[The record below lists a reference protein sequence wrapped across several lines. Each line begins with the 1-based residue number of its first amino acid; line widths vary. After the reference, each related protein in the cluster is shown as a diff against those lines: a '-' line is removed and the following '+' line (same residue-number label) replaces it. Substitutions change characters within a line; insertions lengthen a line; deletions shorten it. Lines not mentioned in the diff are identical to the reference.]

1 MELELTLDSLDGLD
15 ESIQKLYQKGEDGK
29 FRLQVK
35 GIEDTNGLKSALEKE
50 RSAKR
55 DAETA
60 KKILEEKYKGVDLE
74 KYQSIMD
81 QFSNDE
87 EAKLMAEGRMNE
99 VLNKRTERMTK
110 EYEKEKQTIIDERD
124 SAIKRAAAYEAKVFE
139 NSIRQEA
146 TKSGIHSYA
155 IDDAILRS
163 KGIFK
168 LGENGELQA
177 LDAEGNQIYGKDGK
191 TGLSVAEWFLGQK
204 EAAPHWF
211 PAVQG
216 SGGGGEGGK
225 GGSGNNPWKD
235 GSWNMTEQGRIFK
248 ENPDRAR
255 DLAAQAGHKI

>member
-1 MELELTLDSLDGLD
+1 MELELTLDSLEGLD
-15 ESIQKLYQKGEDGK
+15 ESIQKLYQSGEDGK

-60 KKILEEKYKGVDLE
+60 KRTLEDKYKNIDLE

-81 QFSNDE
+81 KFSNDE
-87 EAKLMAEGRMNE
+87 DAKLIAEGKIDD
-99 VLNKRTERMTK
+99 VVAKRTERMAS
-110 EYEKEKQTIIDERD
+110 EYEKKMQAIIEERD
-124 SAIKRAAAYEAKVFE
+124 SAVKRASVHESKVFE

-204 EAAPHWF
+204 EVAPHWF
-211 PAVQG
+211 PSEGGAGV
-216 SGGGGEGGK
+216 GGGGK
-225 GGSGNNPWKD
+225 GSSSTKRSEMNATQVREFIQKNGQDAYLQLPK
-235 GSWNMTEQGRIFK
+235 
-248 ENPDRAR
+248 
-255 DLAAQAGHKI
+255 